1 MVYAKMMKQAKPAKS
16 IPKQRL
22 VSTQLDKNHKILRE
36 LPERLDKRMADV
48 AHRNAVLRATQAY
61 NARIDRDRIVSHIH
75 DRPAS
80 LQKQAAMAH
89 VGELTRKIHRLS
101 GKGLPL

>member
-1 MVYAKMMKQAKPAKS
+1 MVYAKTRTKPPTAAKS
-16 IPKQRL
+16 APKFNK
-22 VSTQLDKNHKILRE
+22 TQLDKNHKILRE

-48 AHRNAVLRATQAY
+48 AQRNDVLKATQSY
-61 NARIDRDRIVSHIH
+61 NHRIEMNRIISHIH

-89 VGELTRKIHRLS
+89 VGELTRKIHKLA
-101 GKGLPL
+101 GKGLPI

>member
-1 MVYAKMMKQAKPAKS
+1 MVYAKTRTKPPKAAKS
-16 IPKQRL
+16 APKFNK
-22 VSTQLDKNHKILRE
+22 TQLDKNHKILRE

-48 AHRNAVLRATQAY
+48 AQRNDLLKSTMAY
-61 NARIDRDRIVSHIH
+61 NARIERDRIVAHLH

-89 VGELTRKIHRLS
+89 VGELTRKIHKLA
-101 GKGLPL
+101 GKGLPI

>member
-1 MVYAKMMKQAKPAKS
+1 MVYAKTRAKPPTAAKPA
-16 IPKQRL
+16 PKFNN
-22 VSTQLDKNHKILRE
+22 TQVDNNHQILRE
-36 LPERLDKRMADV
+36 IPERLDKRMADV
-48 AHRNAVLRATQAY
+48 AQRNEVLRATQAY

-89 VGELTRKIHRLS
+89 VGELTRRIHKLA
-101 GKGLPL
+101 GKGLPI